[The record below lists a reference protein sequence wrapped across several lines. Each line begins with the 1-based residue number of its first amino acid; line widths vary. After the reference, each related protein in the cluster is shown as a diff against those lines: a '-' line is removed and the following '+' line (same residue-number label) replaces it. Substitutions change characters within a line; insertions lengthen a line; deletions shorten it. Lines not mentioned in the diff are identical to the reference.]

1 MASGVVA
8 LHLGKHILSCRGMMG
23 DESLH
28 LPQLSVDGGCS
39 SYYWVWTK
47 SNLTFECFS
56 HLKMQSTV
64 VLAVYYIIVIISV
77 IYITNMYRAT
87 PTMGQAPCWVWG
99 HLHCSHASHIQDEG
113 LIAAWLTHLI
123 DQDDSM
129 LQGRKLL
136 NMCVLAHTRT
146 HTHHLELL

>member
-1 MASGVVA
+1 MVAALVITGSG
-8 LHLGKHILSCRGMMG
+8 L
-23 DESLH
+23 
-28 LPQLSVDGGCS
+28 
-39 SYYWVWTK
+39 K

-146 HTHHLELL
+146 HTHTPSRVIVRCVSGSSEKQILR